1 MAMRVA
7 SIKKDQYD
15 KCVEFGLW
23 GDERSSVKRW
33 DVEDLLV
40 FKVENKIKSIAKVT
54 GLAFEDDLLI
64 WDNGFYP
71 NRIPIIIL
79 KEFDDEKAVE
89 IYEVFRKSMLE
100 IYGEKYGWVILNKHP
115 LIDKIEDKLASYIDC
130 I

>member
-15 KCVEFGLW
+15 KCCEYGLW

-33 DVEDLLV
+33 NIDDLLV

-71 NRIPIIIL
+71 NRIPIVIL

-115 LIDKIEDKLASYIDC
+115 LIDTIEDKLSSYIDC
-130 I
+130 F